1 MNIFTIYLARLLS
14 FFSPCVLPIIPVY
27 FYSMTDENNHSW
39 KKLFPRGVVFC
50 LGFIVVFIIMGIGA
64 GGLSSVI
71 IDHKAVINLIAGI
84 IILLL
89 ALDFIGVINIPFLQ
103 KNYTPK
109 YSRLKTSMPFLN
121 SFILGLLFALTWSP
135 CIGAVLGG
143 ILTYV
148 SAVSGNAIQGGWYLF
163 VYGIGLSTP
172 LLVASFFFEKLKG
185 FTGRNH
191 FFVMAVK
198 KILGLVL
205 VIFALMLFSQ
215 VLKLAD
221 IENKKELEH
230 ASNVLIPNK
239 LPVFLTLME
248 PDCES
253 CKDMTTI
260 IEKLKNS
267 CGNKTIEF
275 RDVDIKNQNYA
286 YIAIELGIIGT
297 PTYVILSE
305 QGEELIR
312 FAGGQTIE
320 TLNSAIKKV
329 TGKNCY

>member
-1 MNIFTIYLARLLS
+1 MNIFTIYLAGLLS
-14 FFSPCVLPIIPVY
+14 FFSPCVLPIVPVY
-27 FYSMTDENNHSW
+27 FYAMMDEGNHSW
-39 KKLFPRGVVFC
+39 KKLFPRGIIFC
-50 LGFIVVFIIMGIGA
+50 IGFIVIFIIMGIGA

-71 IDHKAVINLIAGI
+71 TGHKALINLIAGI

-89 ALDFIGVINIPFLQ
+89 ALDFIDVINIPFLQ

-109 YSRLKTSMPFLN
+109 YSRLKTSMPLFN

-148 SAVSGNAIQGGWYLF
+148 SAVSGSAIKGGWYLF
-163 VYGIGLSTP
+163 IYGIGLSTP
-172 LLVASFFFEKLKG
+172 LLIASLFFEKLKG
-185 FTGRNH
+185 FTSRNH

-205 VIFALMLFSQ
+205 IIFALILFSQ
-215 VLKLAD
+215 VLKLAN

-230 ASNVLIPNK
+230 ASTVLIPNK
-239 LPVFLTLME
+239 LPVFLTLTE
-248 PDCES
+248 PDCKS
-253 CKDMTTI
+253 CKDMAAI

-275 RDVDIKNQNYA
+275 RDVDVKNQNYA
-286 YIAIELGIIGT
+286 YISIELEIIGDVPISLT
-297 PTYVILSE
+297 
-305 QGEELIR
+305 
-312 FAGGQTIE
+312 
-320 TLNSAIKKV
+320 
-329 TGKNCY
+329 